1 MTHRARLCIALALC
15 AGCGDDATTPPSN
28 TANDYRLSG
37 TSPFPV
43 TFAVGDRIR
52 SVVLRAESRVGGDVD
67 VSRCGYDLAVFDI
80 TQAPTVTPI
89 LTDTSGDCKLYR
101 TPPEEQ
107 YTPQRAVCLGAL
119 NVESGAIMETRV
131 FCPAV
136 GGPMR
141 GSTDNFMSC
150 GNFFAQRTA
159 MVTSVDD
166 GVKGDVVTDLMSTV
180 NFPTSVRFT
189 SPSDLAVFTWPASGD
204 LLVRWTSAQATSAV
218 VRLEPDGSTM
228 GPVILCTP
236 RTNGTMRIET
246 ALINMAGFRTMN
258 TRLRVWSYREATVQA
273 MGVPWRVAG
282 AMGSSLLLQ
291 PAR

>member
-1 MTHRARLCIALALC
+1 MKHHALLFIVLTLGT
-15 AGCGDDATTPPSN
+15 GCGDDAPPPPDN
-28 TANDYRLSG
+28 TSNDYRLSG
-37 TSPFPV
+37 TAPFPA

-52 SVVLRAESRVGGDVD
+52 SVVLRAESRINGDVD
-67 VSRCGYDLAVFDI
+67 VSRCGYDLAVFDV
-80 TQAPTVTPI
+80 TQAPTVMPV

-119 NVESGAIMETRV
+119 NVQSGSIMENRV

-141 GSTDNFMSC
+141 GSTDNFTSC

-159 MVTSVDD
+159 TVTSVDD
-166 GVKGDVVTDLMSTV
+166 GVKGDVVTDLMATV

-189 SPSDLAVFTWPASGD
+189 APSDLAVFTWPASGD
-204 LLVRWTSAQATSAV
+204 LVVRWTSAQATSAV

-236 RTNGTMRIET
+236 RTNGTMRVEA
-246 ALINMAGFRTMN
+246 ALISMAGFRTVN
-258 TRLRVWSYREATVQA
+258 TRLRVWSYREVTAQA

-291 PAR
+291 PAQ